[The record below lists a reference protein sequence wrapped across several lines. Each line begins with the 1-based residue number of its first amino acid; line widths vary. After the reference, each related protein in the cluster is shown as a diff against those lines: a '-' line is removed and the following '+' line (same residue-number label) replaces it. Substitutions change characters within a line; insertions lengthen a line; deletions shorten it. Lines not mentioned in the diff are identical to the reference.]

1 MRQPPAATNGSRA
14 CGGMR
19 SSGSISNKTMTSWC
33 IANCDQR
40 CAGIVPALAGSA
52 STSSRDPGRNRR
64 GACSSAIARPASS
77 PGGLDG
83 FVRTLALYAH
93 ELRGMPCVVA
103 INKSTQ
109 MDNALPAACQRNLRE
124 YGVLAPV
131 IQVDARQRPDVSRIA
146 QLLFTMLRYNTRV
159 LAPVAAAS

>member
-1 MRQPPAATNGSRA
+1 MRIWRSRA
-14 CGGMR
+14 ASPTRRAGV
-19 SSGSISNKTMTSWC
+19 SGAIGKRGTGYALLYGLPGQERFRFMF
-33 IANCDQR
+33 DVVR
-40 CAGIVPALAGSA
+40 AGLVGVVILV
-52 STSSRDPGRNRR
+52 D
-64 GACSSAIARPASS
+64 ASS

-159 LAPVAAAS
+159 LAPVAAAR